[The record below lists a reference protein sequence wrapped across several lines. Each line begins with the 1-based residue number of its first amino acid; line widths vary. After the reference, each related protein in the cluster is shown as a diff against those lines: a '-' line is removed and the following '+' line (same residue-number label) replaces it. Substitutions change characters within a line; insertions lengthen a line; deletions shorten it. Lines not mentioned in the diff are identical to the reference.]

1 MPPANAVDAASSG
14 KMDWRRIDWPRVH
27 RTVRRLQA
35 RIVKATRTGNW
46 RKVRSL
52 RRLLIH
58 SFSARAL
65 AVKRVTENRGKRSP
79 GVDGTLWST
88 PAAKSQAVQTLG
100 GNGYR
105 PKPLRRVAIPKRSG
119 KTRPLGIP
127 TMRDRAEQALHLLAL
142 EPITETQADPNS
154 YGFRRGRSTADA
166 MSQCYITLSRGFSPQ
181 WVLEGD
187 ITSCFDRISHDWMLD
202 RIPMD
207 KATLRKWLKAGVVH
221 KGKSFPTEAGTPQG
235 GILSPTLANRVLDG
249 LEGCLEARFG
259 RKGTQKAHRHQVNL
273 IRYCD
278 DFVITGQSKA
288 LLKNEVRPLVQSFL
302 EERGLT
308 LSEEKTRIT
317 SIQEGFDFLGWH
329 FRKYDDKLLIKP
341 SKANVKAFLTNLRAT
356 VKANKQAKQERL
368 IGLLN
373 PKIRGWANYHQGV
386 VAKVTFKRV
395 DDAIWRLLWQWAKR
409 RHPAK
414 RRSWITKRYFRVRGN
429 RRWVF
434 ATETENG
441 DWVALAQASDTP
453 IRRPIKVKGAANP
466 FDPEWAN
473 YFATRRNRK
482 AKRFLWGKARHL
494 W

>member
-1 MPPANAVDAASSG
+1 MTPANAVDAASSG
-14 KMDWRRIDWPRVH
+14 KVDWRWIDWPRVH

-100 GNGYR
+100 GNGSR

-119 KTRPLGIP
+119 KTRSLGIP

-166 MSQCYITLSRGFSPQ
+166 MSQCYITLSRGFRPQ
-181 WVLEGD
+181 WVLEGA

-221 KGKSFPTEAGTPQG
+221 KGESFPTEAGTPQG

-259 RKGTQKAHRHQVNL
+259 RKGTQKAYRHQVNL

-317 SIQEGFDFLGWH
+317 
-329 FRKYDDKLLIKP
+329 
-341 SKANVKAFLTNLRAT
+341 
-356 VKANKQAKQERL
+356 
-368 IGLLN
+368 
-373 PKIRGWANYHQGV
+373 
-386 VAKVTFKRV
+386 
-395 DDAIWRLLWQWAKR
+395 AI
-409 RHPAK
+409 
-414 RRSWITKRYFRVRGN
+414 
-429 RRWVF
+429 
-434 ATETENG
+434 
-441 DWVALAQASDTP
+441 
-453 IRRPIKVKGAANP
+453 
-466 FDPEWAN
+466 
-473 YFATRRNRK
+473 
-482 AKRFLWGKARHL
+482 
-494 W
+494 